1 MSNIPLITIITMNT
15 MNHHHHND
23 HPPIRYL
30 KLLSPGGKIMSS
42 RTSALR
48 HMLANNYS
56 RRAVDAMRAGLAR
69 DGYRPSPLLP
79 EGWMVRTLT
88 DGKVAFLTP
97 EYEGIKSVK
106 QVIEYMRER
115 DLAEEVVEAVREN
128 FIKKRGGGTKGAGT
142 RKNKNKEGQE
152 QEKKKKKKGSKKRK
166 REEKDMEQEVGQDV
180 ELEENAEAETVDKS
194 AESMTKTV
202 RIDLENIKVN
212 TKENSFLAVYGK
224 DVKEKLKR
232 AKWEREHDLPVGC
245 SLAKIIS

>member
-1 MSNIPLITIITMNT
+1 MPNIPLITISTLTLTLTLTIT
-15 MNHHHHND
+15 
-23 HPPIRYL
+23 RYL

-56 RRAVDAMRAGLAR
+56 KRAVDTMRAGLVR

-79 EGWMVRTLT
+79 EGWMVRSLT

-97 EYEGIKSVK
+97 DYEGLKSVK

-115 DLAEEVVEAVREN
+115 NLAEEVVEAVTEN

-142 RKNKNKEGQE
+142 RKKKAKQE
-152 QEKKKKKKGSKKRK
+152 QEPKKKKNNKKGSKKRK
-166 REEKDMEQEVGQDV
+166 REERDMEEMEQEMVQEL
-180 ELEENAEAETVDKS
+180 ELEEEVGKETGDKS
-194 AESMTKTV
+194 SGSMTKAV

-224 DVKEKLKR
+224 EVKERLKR

>member
-1 MSNIPLITIITMNT
+1 M
-15 MNHHHHND
+15 
-23 HPPIRYL
+23 
-30 KLLSPGGKIMSS
+30 GSS
-42 RTSALR
+42 
-48 HMLANNYS
+48 
-56 RRAVDAMRAGLAR
+56 
-69 DGYRPSPLLP
+69 
-79 EGWMVRTLT
+79 
-88 DGKVAFLTP
+88 
-97 EYEGIKSVK
+97 GI
-106 QVIEYMRER
+106 
-115 DLAEEVVEAVREN
+115 N
-128 FIKKRGGGTKGAGT
+128 AGT

-152 QEKKKKKKGSKKRK
+152 QEQKKKKGSKKRK
-166 REEKDMEQEVGQDV
+166 REEKDMEQEVEQAV